1 MANNSNQL
9 AQLIDDVPKEMAPA
23 EDLWPGIARR
33 LDAPAA
39 SKPNQLWRPFALAS
53 LLLLA
58 LVIGKPFSTQE
69 TAVPNHDAL
78 LATLAG
84 INTQHQQ
91 QVTELAQQATHVDWQ
106 ISPYGQPVENGIKQL
121 KDAAKQIYQN
131 LQLNPTDKQLWQ
143 LWLWTQQREIELIK
157 QGQNLPVIQHKAGE
171 II

>member
-9 AQLIDDVPKEMAPA
+9 AQLIDDAPKEMTPA
-23 EDLWPGIARR
+23 EDLWPEIARR
-33 LDAPAA
+33 LDAPTTAQ
-39 SKPNQLWRPFALAS
+39 PNQLWRPFALVS

-58 LVIGKPFSTQE
+58 LLIGKPFLTPEIAAQ
-69 TAVPNHDAL
+69 NHDAL
-78 LATLAG
+78 LATLAV